1 MKNQKTKGIL
11 IILCFIILSV
21 FAGYIVLE
29 GLGKEH
35 KGMAS
40 HIKRGLDLDGGVS
53 ITYQIK
59 DDNPTET
66 EINDTIAKIEARV
79 QEYSTESN
87 VYKVGTNRIQVE
99 IPGETN
105 ANKVLEELG
114 KPGSL
119 SFQLEDGTEVLTGSE
134 IKSAEANTQTDST
147 TGVKEYVVQLEFND
161 KGTKAFADATT
172 NNIGKPIYIIY
183 DGNLISYPTVQVAIT
198 DGSCVITGQ
207 NDLEEAKKL
216 ATYIRIGALPLEL
229 EELSSQVVAAQL
241 GSEAV
246 STSLQAGAVGLA
258 IVCVFMIVIYFWPGF
273 IAALA
278 LVAYI
283 LLMLLALNGFNV
295 TLTLPGMAG
304 VILGIGMAVDA
315 NVIIFT
321 RIKEELRDGKS
332 VKTALNSGFN
342 KALSAILDGNITT
355 LIAAAVLYL
364 KGSGTIKGFA
374 ETLALSIVLSMFTAL
389 FITKYLLN
397 SFYSIGVQKA
407 GLYGKAKTTKVF
419 GYVKI
424 SKICIVV
431 SLVVIIAG
439 LVALPLNKKKD
450 GMVLNFDLDFVGGTS
465 MTLTLENNMSMAE
478 AEKTIK
484 PEVAKAADISEGSIQ
499 IQEVTTA
506 NQIIVKTEQLTVA
519 QREAVQNALEANK
532 DVKLKNAIE
541 TENISA
547 TISNEM
553 RKDAVIAIIIATIL
567 MLIYIAFRF
576 KDWKF
581 GCAAVLA
588 LLHDVL
594 VVFCLYSIAKMTV
607 GTTFIACMLT
617 IVGYSINATIIIF
630 DRVRENLRSMSI
642 AKDGLDV
649 IVNTSI
655 SQTFTRTINTSFTTF
670 IMVFMLWMIG
680 AKSLNEFAIALMAGI
695 VCGAYSSVCI
705 TAPVWFLFKKSGV
718 KKAEAAAQ
726 ARIERQAAAKA
737 KAKEEQA
744 AKKAQATKQNASNNS
759 SGTNR
764 PANSSNS
771 QKKNTPKKKGGK
783 KKKRR

>member
-1 MKNQKTKGIL
+1 MKNQKTKSIL

-35 KGMAS
+35 KGMAE
-40 HIKRGLDLDGGVS
+40 HIKRGLDLAGGVS

-87 VYKVGTNRIQVE
+87 VYKVGANRIQVE
-99 IPGETN
+99 IPGETD
-105 ANKVLEELG
+105 ANKILEELG

-134 IKSAEANTQTDST
+134 IKNAEANTQTDST
-147 TGVKEYVVQLEFND
+147 TGAREYVVQLEFND
-161 KGTKAFADATT
+161 KGSKAFAEATT

-183 DGNLISYPTVQVAIT
+183 DGNLISYPTVQTAIT
-198 DGSCVITGQ
+198 DGSCVIDGQ
-207 NDLEEAKKL
+207 KDLEEAKEL

-258 IVCVFMIVIYFWPGF
+258 IVCVFMIIIYFWPGF
-273 IAALA
+273 IASLA

-389 FITKYLLN
+389 FITKYLLT
-397 SFYSIGVQKA
+397 SFYNVGVQKA

-424 SKICIVV
+424 SKICIAV
-431 SLVVIIAG
+431 SLIVIIAG
-439 LVALPLNKKKD
+439 LVALPLNQKKD
-450 GMVLNFDLDFVGGTS
+450 GEILNFDLDFVGGTS
-465 MTLTLENNMSMAE
+465 MTLTLENNMTMAE
-478 AEKTIK
+478 AEKTVK
-484 PEVAKAADISEGSIQ
+484 PEVAKAAKISEGSVQ
-499 IQEVTTA
+499 IQEVKTA
-506 NQIIVKTEQLTVA
+506 NQIIVKTEQLSVD

-567 MLIYIAFRF
+567 MLIYIALRF

-594 VVFCLYSIAKMTV
+594 VVFCLYSIAKMVV

-630 DRVRENLRSMSI
+630 DRIRENLRSMSI

-655 SQTFTRTINTSFTTF
+655 SQTFTRTLNTSFTTF
-670 IMVFMLWMIG
+670 IMVFMLWMMG

-744 AKKAQATKQNASNNS
+744 QKKAQSTKQQS
-759 SGTNR
+759 
-764 PANSSNS
+764 SSNS
-771 QKKNTPKKKGGK
+771 SSNSGNSQKNTPKKKSGK